1 MGIPPVYPC
10 PYCGY
15 NFMLCAHGPNHAA
28 ELSEGISRL
37 SLEAIG
43 QQGSMGKM
51 GLNPGAKEFV
61 PRFVTPPVHV
71 PPPPSREQ
79 YQKLLEEEKQALLEF
94 LQREWGMPL

>member
-28 ELSEGISRL
+28 VLSEGISRL

-43 QQGSMGKM
+43 QQSSMGKR
-51 GLNPGAKEFV
+51 GLNPAAKEFV

-79 YQKLLEEEKQALLEF
+79 YQKLLEGERQALLEF